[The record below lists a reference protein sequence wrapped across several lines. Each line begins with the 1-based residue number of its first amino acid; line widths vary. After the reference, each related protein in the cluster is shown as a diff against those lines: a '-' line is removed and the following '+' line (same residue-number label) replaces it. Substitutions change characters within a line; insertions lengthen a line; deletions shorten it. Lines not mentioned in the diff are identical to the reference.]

1 MNKICSFIRFKAKE
15 GCEDE
20 FLAELKAANMELSYF
35 LSWQIV
41 SLGDREFIQA
51 LVYEDIENVMEMQDV
66 GDAFLNR
73 VEHLLERYE
82 DGSRTNA
89 FSGIVVQEGKTE

>member
-1 MNKICSFIRFKAKE
+1 MNKICSFIKFKAKE

-20 FLAELKAANMELSYF
+20 FLAELNAANMGISHF
-35 LSWQIV
+35 LSWQTV
-41 SLGDREFIQA
+41 SLGDREFIQT
-51 LVYEDIENVMEMQDV
+51 LVYADIENVVEMQDV

-89 FSGIVVQEGKTE
+89 FSGIVVEEKD

>member
-1 MNKICSFIRFKAKE
+1 MNKVCSFIRYKAKE

-20 FLAELKAANMELSYF
+20 FLAELKAANHGNSRF
-35 LSWQIV
+35 LSWKIV
-41 SLGDREFIQA
+41 SLGDREFIET
-51 LVYEDIENVMEMQDV
+51 LVYEDIENVVEMQDI

-73 VEHLLERYE
+73 VEHHLERYE

-89 FSGIVVQEGKTE
+89 FSGIVVEEKD

>member
-1 MNKICSFIRFKAKE
+1 MNKICSFIKFKAKE

-20 FLAELKAANMELSYF
+20 FLAELKAANTGLSYF
-35 LSWQIV
+35 LSWQTV
-41 SLGDREFIQA
+41 SLGDREFIQT
-51 LVYEDIENVMEMQDV
+51 LVCEAIENVVEMQDI

-89 FSGIVVQEGKTE
+89 FSGIVVEEKD

>member
-1 MNKICSFIRFKAKE
+1 MNKVCSFIRYKAKE

-20 FLAELKAANMELSYF
+20 FLAELKAANLRNSRF
-35 LSWQIV
+35 LSWKIV
-41 SLGDREFIQA
+41 SLGDREFIQT
-51 LVYEDIENVMEMQDV
+51 LVSEDIENVMEMLDI

-89 FSGIVVQEGKTE
+89 FSGIVVEEKD

>member
-1 MNKICSFIRFKAKE
+1 MNKICSFMRFKAKE

-20 FLAELKAANMELSYF
+20 FLAELKAANMEISYL

-41 SLGDREFIQA
+41 SLGDREFIQT
-51 LVYEDIENVMEMQDV
+51 LVSEDIENIMGMLDL

-89 FSGIVVQEGKTE
+89 FSGIVVEEKD

>member
-1 MNKICSFIRFKAKE
+1 MNKICSFIRFKEKE

-20 FLAELKAANMELSYF
+20 FLAELKAANMEISHL

-41 SLGDREFIQA
+41 SLGDREFIQT
-51 LVYEDIENVMEMQDV
+51 LVSEDIENIMGMLDL

-89 FSGIVVQEGKTE
+89 FSGIVVEEKD